1 MLSFSFKI
9 KNSTYVSNHKSYES
23 STFILSLIGNVWPPT
38 GLCFIFLQFKDINVL
53 LQDTSQESL
62 QGEKSKTVEEVDV
75 ILEPF
80 GVKET
85 GDQSNKA
92 ILQKER
98 HNYIHNDL
106 KSDVPIFKGMGK
118 QKVAYLTQCYV
129 TWHCNLMI

>member
-1 MLSFSFKI
+1 M
-9 KNSTYVSNHKSYES
+9 
-23 STFILSLIGNVWPPT
+23 
-38 GLCFIFLQFKDINVL
+38 QFKDINVL

-129 TWHCNLMI
+129 T